1 MLTQLNGNRAQQDS
15 SEQGPGQAR
24 GSGVAGLP
32 AWSGWR
38 IRALQ
43 PGFDKPGPL
52 PAWSVSS
59 GVSSGLWVV
68 AGVPESLP
76 PGWQVVLGKARFP
89 AEMAGGG
96 GVVGGQ
102 TQRPRHT
109 PAHCCLL
116 LPFQSPLSPLLPK
129 ALAWVPL
136 EPSVCSFTSNPP
148 EVGGPAAREL
158 RALGESRPRNAEPQ
172 PPRMPP
178 SGRLPGT
185 AMPPGSLCLFLAA
198 GANTSAETLNPRSAE
213 SKGQF

>member
-1 MLTQLNGNRAQQDS
+1 MGTGRNRTLRNRAQGRPEGAESLVCPRGQAGGFVRCS
-15 SEQGPGQAR
+15 PGSTSQVLSQPGQCHLECR
-24 GSGVAGLP
+24 QGSGSLLGYRRASPRVAGG
-32 AWSGWR
+32 SGQGAIPRRDGRW
-38 IRALQ
+38 
-43 PGFDKPGPL
+43 
-52 PAWSVSS
+52 
-59 GVSSGLWVV
+59 
-68 AGVPESLP
+68 
-76 PGWQVVLGKARFP
+76 
-89 AEMAGGG
+89 G

-172 PPRMPP
+172 PPRTPP

-198 GANTSAETLNPRSAE
+198 GANTPAETLNPRRAE